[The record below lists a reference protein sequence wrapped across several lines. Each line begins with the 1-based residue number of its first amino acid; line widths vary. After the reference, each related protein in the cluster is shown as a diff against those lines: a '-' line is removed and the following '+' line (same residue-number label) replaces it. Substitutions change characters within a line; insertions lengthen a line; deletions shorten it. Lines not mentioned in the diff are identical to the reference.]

1 MGVGGAVVTGEFI
14 FVCLTL
20 ATWIGWASLLSGI
33 HILLRSAWLKNKQS
47 PATPRPALV
56 RLSIGAVLLMVS
68 TTFLLKLGSTS
79 SYQLPLIWVY
89 TSIGGWMLLLGGA
102 IAAAQA
108 IRASFSL
115 NRLEKSSRLRASVIA
130 IVVAIVG
137 WIWMSSQKQQ
147 IWVLKGS
154 IPLSWPLV
162 VALIALAVVTFG
174 VIIYTEKA
182 ARQRGLAKKAAT
194 HAALIAGSILF
205 GLPFFWLLSTS
216 FKEERDLMN
225 ANGIVWI
232 PKTQETHPYRDPEN
246 PLFRTHYQGR
256 TVRVKIDRQVA
267 ENRLLVEVERPYGM
281 RGRRF
286 ETNRS
291 ALTEIPRFQ
300 QVWRV
305 QQEQEPLTGI
315 TIKEL
320 GEGRKLVEVIDP
332 VHRKGERIEV
342 TPEQLEPLRKT
353 GLRWENY
360 TEALEWMPFETYFG
374 IRYLINSLWLVV
386 ASVVGTVISCS
397 LVAYGFSRLR
407 FPGRN
412 ALFALMLA
420 TMMLPAAVTMLP
432 QFLIFRNLGWVDT
445 LLPLWVPT
453 FFGSAF
459 YIFLLRQF
467 FSSIP
472 MELEE
477 AARIDGCG
485 YFRTYWQVMMPQVK
499 PALAVIAIWTFM
511 SAWNNFLGPLIYIST
526 PEKMPLAYALH
537 LFSGDRGS
545 EPHLMMAFATLTV
558 IPVVILFFSAQKYF
572 IESVTLTGMGG
583 K

>member
-1 MGVGGAVVTGEFI
+1 MNAEVI
-14 FVCLTL
+14 YL
-20 ATWIGWASLLSGI
+20 AKTILVWIGWIL
-33 HILLRSAWLKNKQS
+33 LLRSGYQIVRLMLAGKS
-47 PATPRPALV
+47 EPRAALV
-56 RLSIGAVLLMVS
+56 RSMLINAGAS
-68 TTFLLKLGSTS
+68 AFLFLFCGQFLKEEDVKG
-79 SYQLPLIWVY
+79 QALPLVWVY
-89 TSIGGWMLLLGGA
+89 TSIGGWMMLIGAIVALWSFIQSRLAVGKDESRAKLRTCLFSAVTAMIGFFWMDTAGQQVWILRGHITVSNQQAIGVLLL
-102 IAAAQA
+102 
-108 IRASFSL
+108 SFVTM
-115 NRLEKSSRLRASVIA
+115 SV
-130 IVVAIVG
+130 
-137 WIWMSSQKQQ
+137 M
-147 IWVLKGS
+147 
-154 IPLSWPLV
+154 
-162 VALIALAVVTFG
+162 
-174 VIIYTEKA
+174 VITESA
-182 ARQRGLAKKAAT
+182 MRQRGLAKKAAT
-194 HAALIAGSILF
+194 HATLIAGSVLF

-246 PLFRTHYQGR
+246 PLFRTHYEGR
-256 TVRVKIDRQVA
+256 TVRVKIDRQIA

-286 ETNRS
+286 ETS
-291 ALTEIPRFQ
+291 PKALTEIPRYQ
-300 QVWRV
+300 QVWLV
-305 QQEQEPLTGI
+305 QQEREPLSGFTL
-315 TIKEL
+315 KEL
-320 GEGRKLVEVIDP
+320 GEGRKLIEVIDP
-332 VHRKGERIEV
+332 VHRKGERMEV
-342 TPEQLEPLRKT
+342 SPEQLEPLRNT

-374 IRYLINSLWLVV
+374 LRYLINSLWLVI
-386 ASVVGTVISCS
+386 ASVVGTVVSCS

-467 FSSIP
+467 FGSIP
-472 MELEE
+472 LELEE

-485 YFRTYWQVMMPQVK
+485 YFKTYWQVMMPQVK

-511 SAWNNFLGPLIYIST
+511 SAWNNFMGPLIYIST